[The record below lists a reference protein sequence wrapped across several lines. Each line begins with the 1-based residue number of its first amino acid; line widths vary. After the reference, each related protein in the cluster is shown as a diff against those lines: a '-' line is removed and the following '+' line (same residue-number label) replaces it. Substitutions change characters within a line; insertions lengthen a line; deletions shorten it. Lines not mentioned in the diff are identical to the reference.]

1 METPGDRSR
10 RASWDAEYD
19 EAGQLGSMVS
29 DLYQNGTYLTE
40 AMISGRSA
48 GRNAV
53 RRACAQ

>member
-1 METPGDRSR
+1 MI
-10 RASWDAEYD
+10 
-19 EAGQLGSMVS
+19 S

-53 RRACAQ
+53 SRS